1 MGMNRGA
8 KIVSDGLIFCVD
20 AASKRSYDGG
30 DPFNDLSAFGSAQEG
45 ELENGPTFSDENG
58 GCLVL
63 DGTNDRVIFPADSVQ
78 PDFPFTFNSWVMFN
92 EADQVDPIW
101 RSAYGYSYYGG
112 FWVTKL
118 TDNTI
123 QMNTG
128 TWSSPGDSRRRFKT
142 GTTTI
147 AVGTWYNVC
156 AVFTNLTTS
165 TLYINGVD
173 DGGTDG
179 GTGGEIDYNSGKVNY
194 IGRFPGGTF
203 ANIKIA
209 QIAVYSKALTGAEI
223 KQNYNSV
230 KGRFV

>member
-1 MGMNRGA
+1 
-8 KIVSDGLIFCVD
+8 
-20 AASKRSYDGG
+20 
-30 DPFNDLSAFGSAQEG
+30 
-45 ELENGPTFSDENG
+45 
-58 GCLVL
+58 
-63 DGTNDRVIFPADSVQ
+63 
-78 PDFPFTFNSWVMFN
+78 MFN
-92 EADQVDPIW
+92 EAGELDPIW
-101 RSAYGYSYYGG
+101 RSAYASTYYGG
-112 FWVTKL
+112 FWVTKT
-118 TDNTI
+118 TDNVI

-128 TWSSPGDSRRRFKT
+128 TWGSAADSRRRFKT

-165 TLYINGVD
+165 TLYINGLD

-179 GTGGEIDYNSGKVNY
+179 GTGNELDYNSGKVNY
-194 IGRFPGGTF
+194 IGRFNTF